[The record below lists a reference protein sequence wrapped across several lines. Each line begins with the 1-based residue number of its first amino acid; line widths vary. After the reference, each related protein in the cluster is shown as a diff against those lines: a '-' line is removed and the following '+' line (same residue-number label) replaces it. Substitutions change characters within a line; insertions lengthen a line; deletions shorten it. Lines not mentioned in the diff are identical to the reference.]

1 MDKASAL
8 AGVFYFEK
16 RIIKVLTYRA
26 RYDIIIIERRL
37 KYMSKDKKEIRK
49 KLIDWLVKFLTDLLV
64 GIILMIISKIVD

>member
-1 MDKASAL
+1 MSFILK
-8 AGVFYFEK
+8 K